1 MLTSLSFS
9 VPSGNSVIFPLHQD
23 AHFVGKLIPLLFF
36 FFFSFRLEHLN
47 HLLTQFVIV
56 QERKSGRQ
64 NKLKL

>member
-36 FFFSFRLEHLN
+36 FFSFRLEHLN
-47 HLLTQFVIV
+47 HLLMQFVIV